1 MTLRQALM
9 IVCIS
14 TFSCENVHCMA
25 VVAKAF
31 KAMSVIE
38 QKPEYEFPVRRTI
51 GSFSC
56 YDGSMALL
64 FSKLHS
70 RRLYHFPPPYLFLN
84 SSYKDVSLFIQELV
98 QDTSAFVMEFDCSKN
113 WNTISLYE
121 RNEDMKR
128 VFKRAASLYEQTHK
142 PVIIHCYNLEGGLA
156 RGEQNLSWNFESD
169 QIEDKNIIL
178 FSSTETSGELL
189 HSHFLQMNCQRYTI
203 QDKKVYALMDYN
215 SLQLNLR
222 IKMYNYAA
230 HAINVA
236 IIGGLAVSSVMYLV
250 ATYKARIAVDDPEE
264 N

>member
-1 MTLRQALM
+1 MHNLINKKVAFENSPQTNQEW
-9 IVCIS
+9 IS
-14 TFSCENVHCMA
+14 LSEQDRTGQIL
-25 VVAKAF
+25 KLL
-31 KAMSVIE
+31 K

-70 RRLYHFPPPYLFLN
+70 RRLYHFTPPYLFLN

-156 RGEQNLSWNFESD
+156 RGEQNLSWNFG
-169 QIEDKNIIL
+169 
-178 FSSTETSGELL
+178 F
-189 HSHFLQMNCQRYTI
+189 
-203 QDKKVYALMDYN
+203 
-215 SLQLNLR
+215 
-222 IKMYNYAA
+222 
-230 HAINVA
+230 
-236 IIGGLAVSSVMYLV
+236 
-250 ATYKARIAVDDPEE
+250 
-264 N
+264 